1 MTIKNKTKIPR
12 KYLKKDKSNTKG
24 IIETTL
30 IDSLDIEK
38 DSVEKEIEEIE
49 EINEVEDLDPSVAEF
64 SAPAAKGIS
73 DILFKLPIVMN
84 PLIGS
89 PKDVQKE
96 LDRYAIFIKR
106 NPDNKK
112 SEIYFDT
119 IHLYMHSYL
128 LNVVLRQFPYIKGYQ
143 TVDIYQESLI
153 AIRFKSIPNFKRKKG
168 MSFLNFSKLCIRRHL
183 ITLLNTSL
191 NRQKDQSMNQA
202 ISLDASYSNEDSSST
217 FSNIIPDEGCGVDE
231 KTENDEAYDVT
242 KLALIRH
249 LSSFEK
255 IVLAEYLASSS
266 YEEIAKNIL
275 VKKNK
280 PTNSKN
286 VKDFKKAV
294 DNALLRIRKKATHLR
309 LHTKDENLPLFLK

>member
-1 MTIKNKTKIPR
+1 MTIKNIKKTSLKISSISS
-12 KYLKKDKSNTKG
+12 KTSLSKKIFKKDT
-24 IIETTL
+24 EC
-30 IDSLDIEK
+30 
-38 DSVEKEIEEIE
+38 VIEEISEVSETEE
-49 EINEVEDLDPSVAEF
+49 EILEVDSEIETASVSIPS
-64 SAPAAKGIS
+64 KGIS
-73 DILFKLPIVMN
+73 DILFKLPIVFK

-89 PKDVQKE
+89 PKEVQKE
-96 LDRYAIFIKR
+96 LDRYAIFVKR

-112 SEIYFDT
+112 SETYFDT

-153 AIRFKSIPNFKRKKG
+153 AIRFKSIPNFKRNKG

-202 ISLDASYSNEDSSST
+202 ISLDATYSNEDSSST
-217 FSNIIPDEGCGVDE
+217 FSNVIPDESCGVDE

-242 KLALIRH
+242 KVALTKH

-255 IVLAEYLASSS
+255 LVLTEYLASAS
-266 YEEIAKNIL
+266 YEEIAQNLLI
-275 VKKNK
+275 KKNK
-280 PTNSKN
+280 PTSKKN
-286 VKDFKKAV
+286 IKDLKKAV